1 MFICIMNKQSVR
13 NFWYNNVANKE
24 KGDKIDV

>member
-1 MFICIMNKQSVR
+1 MFICIMNKQSGR
-13 NFWYNNVANKE
+13 NFWYNNVANKV